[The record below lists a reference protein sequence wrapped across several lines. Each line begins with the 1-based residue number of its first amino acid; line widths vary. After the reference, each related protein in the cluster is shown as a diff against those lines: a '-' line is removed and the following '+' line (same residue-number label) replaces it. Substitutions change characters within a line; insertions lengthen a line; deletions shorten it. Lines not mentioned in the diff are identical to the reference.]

1 VSWADESERTIVRPT
16 TLFICLILFA
26 GLPAWAEVADP
37 LESLNRKTQAFNDLA
52 DKHVLRPVASGYRQA
67 MPGPAYNAVNRVF
80 GNLADVGDAV
90 NNLLQAK
97 PGAFIS
103 DLLRV
108 SVNTTIGLG
117 GLFDP
122 ATKLGLVNHEE
133 DFAQTL
139 AVWGVPRGPYLVMPL
154 LGPSSLRDAFA
165 RPVNNRADPLRY
177 LRPVAHRNSGFGV
190 RLVQQ
195 RAELLSADSVV
206 FGDRYLFFRE
216 AYVQRRQYLEQDGRV
231 DDPFDDEFDDF

>member
-1 VSWADESERTIVRPT
+1 MKK
-16 TLFICLILFA
+16 TLLIACLGVLI
-26 GLPAWAEVADP
+26 GLPATAEVSDP
-37 LESLNRKTQAFNDLA
+37 LESLNRRTHAFNDLA
-52 DKHVLRPVASGYRQA
+52 DKHVLRPVASGYRQV
-67 MPGPAYNAVNRVF
+67 MPVPVYNAAGRVF
-80 GNLADVGDAV
+80 GNLNDVGDAV

-97 PGAFIS
+97 PGAFIN

-108 SVNTTIGLG
+108 AVNTTVGLG

-122 ATKLGLVNHEE
+122 ATKLGLTNHEE

-139 AVWGVPRGPYLVMPL
+139 AVWGVPRGPYLVLPF

-165 RPVNNRADPLRY
+165 RPVGNRADPLRY
-177 LRPVAHRNSGFGV
+177 LRPVAHRNLGLAT

-195 RAELLSADSVV
+195 RAELLNVDAAA

-216 AYVQRRQYLEQDGRV
+216 AYGQRREYLEQDGRAG
-231 DDPFDDEFDDF
+231 DPFDEEFEDF

>member
-1 VSWADESERTIVRPT
+1 
-16 TLFICLILFA
+16 
-26 GLPAWAEVADP
+26 
-37 LESLNRKTQAFNDLA
+37 
-52 DKHVLRPVASGYRQA
+52 

-206 FGDRYLFFRE
+206 FGDRYLFFRA